1 MSSECRDTAI
11 QIFDKFMSVMLTE
24 NRESQSDT
32 NFISYAIA
40 VSVVLSSKLHGHES
54 RRQISLLSF
63 QDFRID
69 MLKHFER
76 LILSKIGISIAPQ
89 ITPASF
95 ALELLLLWQPNTDHT
110 IIIKIADSLIAEF
123 WEG

>member
-1 MSSECRDTAI
+1 MSSDSRDSAI

-24 NRESQSDT
+24 NEESESDT
-32 NFISYAIA
+32 NFISYAVA
-40 VSVVLSSKLHGHES
+40 VSVVLSSKLHES
-54 RRQISLLSF
+54 RRQLSLLSF

-76 LILSKIGISIAPQ
+76 LILSKIGLSIAPQ
-89 ITPASF
+89 ITPSSF
-95 ALELLLLWQPNTDHT
+95 VLELLLLWQPATDHT
-110 IIIKIADSLIAEF
+110 TMIKIADSLISEF

>member
-1 MSSECRDTAI
+1 MSSDSRDSAI

-24 NRESQSDT
+24 NIESDT
-32 NFISYAIA
+32 NFISYAVA
-40 VSVVLSSKLHGHES
+40 VSVVISSKLHES
-54 RRQISLLSF
+54 RRQLSLLSF

-76 LILSKIGISIAPQ
+76 LLLSKIGLSIAPQ
-89 ITPASF
+89 ITPTSF
-95 ALELLLLWQPNTDHT
+95 VLELLILWQPNSDHT
-110 IIIKIADSLIAEF
+110 TIIKIADSLIAEF

>member
-1 MSSECRDTAI
+1 MSSDSRDSAI

-24 NRESQSDT
+24 NKESESDT
-32 NFISYAIA
+32 NFISYAVA
-40 VSVVLSSKLHGHES
+40 VSVVLSSKLHES
-54 RRQISLLSF
+54 RRQLSLLSF

-76 LILSKIGISIAPQ
+76 LILSKIGLSIAPQ
-89 ITPASF
+89 ITPSSF
-95 ALELLLLWQPNTDHT
+95 VLELLFLWQPDTDHT
-110 IIIKIADSLIAEF
+110 TMIKIADSLISEF